1 MGLLIPHEAIR
12 RQMSMMVQ
20 SANAM
25 PDSPADNELWKATLF
40 AKWYCDYFFD
50 AVEEHHD
57 AEDTIYFPWIKSKAE
72 YPEKEFS
79 KGHHDLSA
87 ALKDMK
93 DACTTICQKGGKEC
107 NKEIALL
114 KNMVPIF
121 EKDMC
126 AHLKEEEETIPGLLR
141 DNFTQE
147 EEGAIVEQILQAG
160 GLEMAKKFLPAVLSA
175 MQEWATSGFYDE
187 FCASMPPPIKHLVF
201 KYFVPDFENVVVSMR
216 DAPTLKTKPKLKK
229 VGCCGISFCFPCI
242 L

>member
-1 MGLLIPHEAIR
+1 MSGQQTTSNALPERGQLDGSRRVSIRSLGPRLASVKISKECPANVTKLTSEVFNANFPPKDWADMGLLIPHEAIR

-25 PDSPADNELWKATLF
+25 PDSPANNELWKATLF
-40 AKWYCDYFFD
+40 AKWYCDYFFV

-57 AEDTIYFPWIKSKAE
+57 AEEKIYFPWIKSKAE

-79 KGHHDLSA
+79 KGHHDLMA
-87 ALKDMK
+87 AMRDMK
-93 DACTTICQKGGKEC
+93 EACTTICQKGGKEC

-141 DNFTQE
+141 DNFTRE
-147 EEGAIVEQILQAG
+147 EEGAIVEQI
-160 GLEMAKKFLPAVLSA
+160 
-175 MQEWATSGFYDE
+175 
-187 FCASMPPPIKHLVF
+187 
-201 KYFVPDFENVVVSMR
+201 
-216 DAPTLKTKPKLKK
+216 
-229 VGCCGISFCFPCI
+229 
-242 L
+242 